1 MGAGWGVQ
9 GTGGS
14 RSGPR
19 VCEIISTHLGP
30 TLSEVQPSSAQT
42 AFPLESPGR
51 CGTLQSCWVISAQD
65 RPSCRGR
72 SWVWAEM
79 QPQGIDRGS
88 PTRARYLPRPPRY
101 LHPVNLGNSE
111 RSGRETSRNTGCL
124 SCSATSKA
132 LLGWEMTV
140 ALDPSHTPEPRPH
153 HLAQAAQPGAAG
165 GAVMVPMSQMGKLR
179 PGAIS
184 EPRSTLELKLFFC
197 LFF

>member
-1 MGAGWGVQ
+1 MRA
-9 GTGGS
+9 GGS
-14 RSGPR
+14 RGQ
-19 VCEIISTHLGP
+19 E
-30 TLSEVQPSSAQT
+30 A
-42 AFPLESPGR
+42 PGR
-51 CGTLQSCWVISAQD
+51 APGCVRSSPPTWVPLSLRSSHRLPRQRFLSRAPGGVGLFSPAGSSLHKTAPRAEAEAACGQRCS
-65 RPSCRGR
+65 R
-72 SWVWAEM
+72 
-79 QPQGIDRGS
+79 
-88 PTRARYLPRPPRY
+88 RASTEGAPPEQVLPRPPRY

-140 ALDPSHTPEPRPH
+140 APDPSHTPEPRPH

-184 EPRSTLELKLFFC
+184 EPRFTLELKLFFC